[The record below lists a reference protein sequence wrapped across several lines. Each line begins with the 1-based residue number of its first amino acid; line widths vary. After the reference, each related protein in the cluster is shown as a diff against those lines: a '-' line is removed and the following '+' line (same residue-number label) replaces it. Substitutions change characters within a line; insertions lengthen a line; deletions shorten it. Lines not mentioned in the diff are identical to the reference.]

1 MKVRRTLIGLVLI
14 TVLYLFALSWAD
26 SRNQVF
32 AQLPSVAAALP
43 TLMGV
48 ALLSYVVRY
57 VRWRWLLNR
66 AGNTTPWFLGF
77 FAYISGFA
85 FTATPGKVGELI
97 RIRYLQPMGVPPSNV
112 FGAFVFERAFDLIS
126 VLALS
131 CLALTQ
137 TNIFPFVLAFV
148 ALLLGLVILAASR
161 IRWLGRVSAI
171 LRRWRLKRL
180 ARLATTLKQGL
191 LACRTWLTPLD
202 ILISLALGIL
212 AWSITALSFA
222 WLLGR
227 LDISIA
233 FLPSLAIYP
242 LAMLAGAASM
252 MPGGI
257 GSTEVTI
264 VALLAVFGVSTAQ
277 ATLAAV
283 GIRFATLWFAVLC
296 GLMACGV
303 LERRMT

>member
-1 MKVRRTLIGLVLI
+1 MKVRRTLIGLALI
-14 TVLYLFALSWAD
+14 TILYLLALGWAD

-32 AQLPSVAAALP
+32 AQIPAIATALP
-43 TLMGV
+43 ALMGM
-48 ALLSYVVRY
+48 ALLSYLVRY
-57 VRWRWLLNR
+57 TRWRWLLGR
-66 AGNTTPWFLGF
+66 ADSTTPWFSGF
-77 FAYISGFA
+77 YAYLSGFA

-97 RIRYLQPMGVPPSNV
+97 RIRYLQPIGVPPSTV
-112 FGAFVFERAFDLIS
+112 FGAFVYERAFDLIS

-137 TNIFPFVLAFV
+137 THIFPFVLGFV
-148 ALLLGLVILAASR
+148 ALFLGLVVLVASHL
-161 IRWLGRVSAI
+161 RWLGRASAL
-171 LRRWRLKRL
+171 LRRWHFKRL
-180 ARLATTLKQGL
+180 ARLTTTLKNGL
-191 LACRTWLTPLD
+191 QACRLWLTPLD
-202 ILISLALGIL
+202 MLVSLALGVL
-212 AWSITALSFA
+212 AWSITAFSFT
-222 WLLGR
+222 WLLTQ
-227 LDISIA
+227 LNISIA

-252 MPGGI
+252 MPGGV

-296 GLMACGV
+296 GLAACGV
-303 LERRMT
+303 LERRG